1 MKVEDFP
8 EEFPTDPQEIF
19 DRVAKHLL
27 TQNEKCIARVL
38 KKDNNAITVCAYRSY
53 RKNNILACA
62 AGCLIPEH
70 KYDPSMEG
78 LVFLSIAIDHFP
90 DISDNLNLIAFISEL
105 QDIHDRHEVNSWR
118 DLLKVFATKHNL
130 DSSVLD
136 NF

>member
-8 EEFPTDPQEIF
+8 KEFPTDPQEIF

-38 KKDNNAITVCAYRSY
+38 KKDNNAVTVCAYRSY
-53 RKNNILACA
+53 RENNILACA
-62 AGCLIPEH
+62 AGCLIPER

-78 LVFLSIAIDHFP
+78 SIFLSIAIHHFP
-90 DISDNLNLIAFISEL
+90 DISDNLITFISEL
-105 QDIHDRHEVNSWR
+105 QIIHDRHEVDNWR
-118 DLLKVFATKHNL
+118 YLLKAFATKHNL
-130 DSSVLD
+130 DSSVLN